1 MAAKRNTTNQDD
13 DNFGLPDF
21 KPEPLSNQY
30 DNGTAGNQQVK
41 IIVGLLLAI
50 VILGSGYLYYH
61 FQYQV
66 PRQRAAELAEKKNE
80 EKAFSDEKKR
90 KKDAQGAAVAK
101 PQEPVKP
108 VAGDIVELTQRTG
121 QYYIVVASCI
131 DKDLMMDYAKK
142 LSQSGVGTYVIPPSQ
157 IHQFNRLAVA
167 SAPTFTEANTVA
179 ESQRAVYGNGVW
191 VMRY

>member
-1 MAAKRNTTNQDD
+1 MAAKYTPNQDD

-30 DNGTAGNQQVK
+30 DNGSTGNQQVK
-41 IIVGLLLAI
+41 VIVGLLLAV

-90 KKDAQGAAVAK
+90 KKDAQGATVAK

-108 VAGDIVELTQRTG
+108 VPGDIVELTQRTG

-142 LSQSGVGTYVIPPSQ
+142 LSLSGVGTYVIPPNQ

-167 SAPTFTEANTVA
+167 SAPTFTEANTLA
-179 ESQRAVYGNGVW
+179 ETQRAVYGNDVW